1 MAAGYFFASMFLT
14 DIYYQSSEQ
23 KLLMILYSSKIWYCI
38 NKNGSTIAQEIMQK
52 HQPRSFCGKF
62 SFDPNFLI
70 IIARKKKKKRTEKK
84 ARKEKKR
91 KKKNT
96 RMNFNESFGL
106 VKNNKIIIS
115 KISF

>member
-23 KLLMILYSSKIWYCI
+23 KLLMILYSSEIWYCI

-70 IIARKKKKKRTEKK
+70 IIARKKKRKEQKKKQ
-84 ARKEKKR
+84 EKKR
-91 KKKNT
+91 KEKRKI
-96 RMNFNESFGL
+96 L
-106 VKNNKIIIS
+106 V
-115 KISF
+115 

>member
-70 IIARKKKKKRTEKK
+70 IIARKKKEKNRKKN
-84 ARKEKKR
+84 KKR

-106 VKNNKIIIS
+106 VKNNKMIIS

>member
-70 IIARKKKKKRTEKK
+70 IIARKKKKRKEQKK
-84 ARKEKKR
+84 KQEKKR
-91 KKKNT
+91 KEKRKI
-96 RMNFNESFGL
+96 L
-106 VKNNKIIIS
+106 V
-115 KISF
+115 

>member
-1 MAAGYFFASMFLT
+1 MAAGYFFISMFLT

-23 KLLMILYSSKIWYCI
+23 KLLIILYSSEIWYCI

-70 IIARKKKKKRTEKK
+70 IIAKKKKRKEQKK
-84 ARKEKKR
+84 KQEKKR
-91 KKKNT
+91 KEKRKI
-96 RMNFNESFGL
+96 L
-106 VKNNKIIIS
+106 V
-115 KISF
+115 

>member
-23 KLLMILYSSKIWYCI
+23 KLLMILYSSEIWYCI

-70 IIARKKKKKRTEKK
+70 IIAKKKKRKEQKK
-84 ARKEKKR
+84 KQEKKR
-91 KKKNT
+91 KEKRKI
-96 RMNFNESFGL
+96 L
-106 VKNNKIIIS
+106 VWIS
-115 KISF
+115 TKVSD

>member
-23 KLLMILYSSKIWYCI
+23 KLLIILYSSEIWYCI

-70 IIARKKKKKRTEKK
+70 IIARKKKRKEQKKKQ
-84 ARKEKKR
+84 EKKR
-91 KKKNT
+91 KEKRKI
-96 RMNFNESFGL
+96 L
-106 VKNNKIIIS
+106 V
-115 KISF
+115 

>member
-23 KLLMILYSSKIWYCI
+23 KLLIILYSSEIWYCI

-70 IIARKKKKKRTEKK
+70 IIAKKKKRKEQKK
-84 ARKEKKR
+84 KQEKKR
-91 KKKNT
+91 KEKRKI
-96 RMNFNESFGL
+96 L
-106 VKNNKIIIS
+106 V
-115 KISF
+115 

>member
-70 IIARKKKKKRTEKK
+70 IIARKKKRKEQKKKQ
-84 ARKEKKR
+84 EKKR
-91 KKKNT
+91 KEKRKI
-96 RMNFNESFGL
+96 L
-106 VKNNKIIIS
+106 V
-115 KISF
+115 

>member
-1 MAAGYFFASMFLT
+1 MAAGYFFVSMFLT

-70 IIARKKKKKRTEKK
+70 IIAKKKKRKEQKK
-84 ARKEKKR
+84 KQEKKR
-91 KKKNT
+91 KEKRKI
-96 RMNFNESFGL
+96 L
-106 VKNNKIIIS
+106 V
-115 KISF
+115 